1 MKTQNIKS
9 EIIAKAGLSK
19 AEIKE
24 CSYYFE
30 HIKSVE
36 RFCKS
41 KAFKNDKK
49 ILLNNAGAEFEDS
62 RFKLN
67 AVSER
72 VALAYR
78 LMREHC
84 AKLYFRAY
92 KAA

>member
-1 MKTQNIKS
+1 MKTQNTIKS
-9 EIIAKAGLSK
+9 EIIAKAGLTK

-30 HIKSVE
+30 HIKSVKH
-36 RFCKS
+36 FIKS
-41 KAFKNDKK
+41 GAFSKEGF
-49 ILLNNAGAEFEDS
+49 LNLAFGEFADS

-67 AVSER
+67 ATESVN
-72 VALAYR
+72 AAHR
-78 LMREHC
+78 LIREHC

>member
-24 CSYYFE
+24 CSYDFE
-30 HIKSVE
+30 HIKSVTH
-36 RFCKS
+36 FIKS
-41 KAFKNDKK
+41 GVFQKEGFLNLAFDE
-49 ILLNNAGAEFEDS
+49 LADS

-67 AVSER
+67 ASER
-72 VALAYR
+72 VSTAHR
-78 LMREHC
+78 LIREHC

>member
-1 MKTQNIKS
+1 MKTQNTIKS
-9 EIIAKAGLSK
+9 EIIAKAGLTK

-24 CSYYFE
+24 CSCDFE

-36 RFCKS
+36 RFCKRFKKNKKWLLS
-41 KAFKNDKK
+41 IAFN
-49 ILLNNAGAEFEDS
+49 EFADS

-67 AVSER
+67 ASER
-72 VALAYR
+72 VNTAHR
-78 LMREHC
+78 LIREHC

>member
-30 HIKSVE
+30 HIKSVAH
-36 RFCKS
+36 FIKNGAFQK
-41 KAFKNDKK
+41 KAF
-49 ILLNNAGAEFEDS
+49 LNLAFGEFADS

-67 AVSER
+67 ASER
-72 VALAYR
+72 VNTAHR
-78 LMREHC
+78 LIREHC

-92 KAA
+92 NAA

>member
-9 EIIAKAGLSK
+9 EIIAKAGLTK

-24 CSYYFE
+24 CSYDFE

-41 KAFKNDKK
+41 FKNNKK
-49 ILLNNAGAEFEDS
+49 WLLGVAFGEFADS

-67 AVSER
+67 ASES
-72 VALAYR
+72 VNTAHR
-78 LMREHC
+78 LIREHC
-84 AKLYFRAY
+84 AKLFFRAY

>member
-1 MKTQNIKS
+1 METQNTIKS
-9 EIIAKAGLSK
+9 EIIAKAGLTK

-36 RFCKS
+36 RFCKV
-41 KAFKNDKK
+41 FKDDKK
-49 ILLNNAGAEFEDS
+49 CLLNNAGAEFEDS

-67 AVSER
+67 ASPR
-72 VALAYR
+72 VQLAHR
-78 LMREHC
+78 LIREHC

>member
-1 MKTQNIKS
+1 MKTQTIKS

-30 HIKSVE
+30 HIKSVTH
-36 RFCKS
+36 FIKKGAFS
-41 KAFKNDKK
+41 KAGF
-49 ILLNNAGAEFEDS
+49 LNLAFGEFADS

-72 VALAYR
+72 VNTAHR
-78 LMREHC
+78 LIREHC

>member
-19 AEIKE
+19 AEIKD
-24 CSYYFE
+24 CSYLFK
-30 HIKSVE
+30 HIESVK
-36 RFCKS
+36 RFV
-41 KAFKNDKK
+41 KAFKANKK
-49 ILLNNAGAEFEDS
+49 LLLNNAGAEFADS

-72 VALAYR
+72 VALAHR
-78 LMREHC
+78 LIREHC